1 MNMSSFALGA
11 GTALAHMFY
20 EVNAVDANNARST
33 SEVRAR
39 ALGGC
44 GGLERAHN
52 VNAKYLSLIEK
63 IVINR

>member
-20 EVNAVDANNARST
+20 EVNAVDANNTRST
-33 SEVRAR
+33 SEVRVR
-39 ALGGC
+39 ALGGY
-44 GGLERAHN
+44 GGIERAHN